1 LKPVIAL
8 VGRPNVGKS
17 TLFNRLTGRRDALV
31 ADFAGLT
38 RDRIYGNVD
47 TEDCRFILI
56 DTGGLTE
63 QQDNMA
69 ALMRKQAQMAI
80 DDADLVLFLVDGR
93 AGLMPDD
100 HEVATLLRNVGKS
113 VVLVIN
119 KTEGEQRDIAAAE
132 FFALGLGEPQVISA
146 TQGRGISEL
155 LEQIKHDV
163 PAVIVEEEEQQEDDS
178 NTIRLAVLG
187 RPNVGKST
195 LINRLLG
202 EERVVAFD
210 EPGTTRDSIHIPF
223 EKDGTA
229 YTLIDTAGVRR
240 RSKVSEK
247 LEKFSVI
254 KTLQALEDA
263 NVALLVL
270 DAHEGIVEQDLHLA
284 GLIVESGRAVVIAVN
299 KWDGLER
306 SEREWVTAN
315 VERRLPFL
323 NYAKTHFIS
332 ALHGSGVGLLFKTVK
347 QAYASAMTRVPTPRL
362 TRVLE
367 DAVADHPPPLV
378 HGRRIKFRYAHMG
391 GKNPP
396 RIIIHGNQTDSTPNS
411 YKRYLENFFREV
423 LKLQGTPVMI
433 EFKKSDNPFRDR
445 PARPRVNKAK
455 DAPVPAKSRK
465 QGTKPKQTRKR

>member
-17 TLFNRLTGRRDALV
+17 TIFNRLTRSRDALV

-38 RDRIYGNVD
+38 RDRIYGTVRE
-47 TEDCRFILI
+47 EDLDFILI
-56 DTGGLTE
+56 DTGGLTD
-63 QQDNMA
+63 QSDNMSD
-69 ALMRKQAQMAI
+69 LMRKQARLAI
-80 DDADLVLFLVDGR
+80 DEADLVLFVVDGR
-93 AGLMPDD
+93 AGLMPADI
-100 HEVATLLRNVGKS
+100 EVAQQLRNEGKP
-113 VVLVIN
+113 VRLVIN
-119 KTEGEQRDIAAAE
+119 KTEGEQREIVAAE
-132 FFALGLGEPQVISA
+132 FYALGLGEPEVISA
-146 TQGRGISEL
+146 TQGRGFTEL
-155 LEQIKHDV
+155 LQEIKVCLPEAEVIFDEDEADTDEQS
-163 PAVIVEEEEQQEDDS
+163 DD
-178 NTIRLAVLG
+178 IRLAVLG

-223 EKDGTA
+223 EKDGVN

-247 LEKFSVI
+247 LEKFSVL

-263 NVALLVL
+263 NVVMLVL

-284 GLIVESGRAVVIAVN
+284 GLIIESGRAVVLVIN
-299 KWDGLER
+299 KWDGLEK
-306 SEREWVTAN
+306 SEREWVAAN

-323 NYAKTHFIS
+323 NFAKTHFIS
-332 ALHGSGVGLLFKTVK
+332 ALHGSGVGLLLKTVR
-347 QAYASAMTRVPTPRL
+347 QAYKSAMTKVPTSRL

-367 DAVADHPPPLV
+367 DAVSDHPPPLV
-378 HGRRIKFRYAHMG
+378 RGRRIKFRYAHLG

-396 RIIIHGNQTDSTPNS
+396 RIIIHGNQTDATPNS
-411 YKRYLENFFREV
+411 YKRYLENYFRDV

-433 EFKKSDNPFRDR
+433 EFKTSDNPFRDKKPKPSQETPKKQR
-445 PARPRVNKAK
+445 PPRR
-455 DAPVPAKSRK
+455 SRK
-465 QGTKPKQTRKR
+465 G

>member
-1 LKPVIAL
+1 MKPVIAL

-17 TLFNRLTGRRDALV
+17 TIFNRLTRSRDALV

-38 RDRIYGNVD
+38 RDRIYGTVREEGFD
-47 TEDCRFILI
+47 FILI
-56 DTGGLTE
+56 DTGGLTD
-63 QQDNMA
+63 QTDNMA
-69 ALMRKQAQMAI
+69 ELMRKQAQLAI
-80 DDADLVLFLVDGR
+80 DEADLVLFVVDAR
-93 AGLMPDD
+93 AGLMPAD
-100 HEVATLLRNVGKS
+100 HDVAQQLRNQGKP
-113 VVLVIN
+113 LRLLIN
-119 KTEGEQRDIAAAE
+119 KSEGEQREMVAAE
-132 FFALGLGEPQVISA
+132 FYSLGLGEPVVISA
-146 TQGRGISEL
+146 TQGRGISTLFEVIA
-155 LEQIKHDV
+155 EAV
-163 PAVIVEEEEQQEDDS
+163 PASLAPELDENEEDTEQPDD
-178 NTIRLAVLG
+178 IRLAVLG

-223 EKDGTA
+223 DKDGVK

-247 LEKFSVI
+247 LEKFSVL

-263 NVALLVL
+263 NVVLLVL

-284 GLIVESGRAVVIAVN
+284 GLIVESGRAVVLAVN
-299 KWDGLER
+299 KWDGLDK
-306 SEREWVTAN
+306 SEREWVTTN

-323 NYAKTHFIS
+323 NFAKTHFIS
-332 ALHGSGVGLLFKTVK
+332 ALHGTGVGLLLKTVR
-347 QAYASAMTRVPTPRL
+347 QAYQSAMTKVPTSRL

-378 HGRRIKFRYAHMG
+378 RGRRIKYRYAHLG

-396 RIIIHGNQTDSTPNS
+396 RIIIHGNQTESTPNS
-411 YKRYLENFFREV
+411 YKRYLENTFREV

-433 EFKKSDNPFRDR
+433 EFKTSENPYRD
-445 PARPRVNKAK
+445 K
-455 DAPVPAKSRK
+455 
-465 QGTKPKQTRKR
+465 KPKQSMEVVNRNKQRPPRRSRKPQN

>member
-17 TLFNRLTGRRDALV
+17 TIFNRLTRSRDALV

-38 RDRIYGNVD
+38 RDRIYGTVREEGLD
-47 TEDCRFILI
+47 FILI
-56 DTGGLTE
+56 DTGGLTD
-63 QQDNMA
+63 QSDNMA
-69 ALMRKQAQMAI
+69 ELMRKQAQLAI
-80 DDADLVLFLVDGR
+80 DEADLVLFVVDGR
-93 AGLMPDD
+93 AGLMPAD
-100 HEVATLLRNVGKS
+100 HDIAQQLRNQGKPIR
-113 VVLVIN
+113 LVIN
-119 KTEGEQRDIAAAE
+119 KTEGEQRELVAAE
-132 FFALGLGEPQVISA
+132 FYALGLGEPLVISA
-146 TQGRGISEL
+146 TQGRGITAVFSE
-155 LEQIKHDV
+155 IRSAV
-163 PAVIVEEEEQQEDDS
+163 PEAEVVELSEEELTEAEDEIDD
-178 NTIRLAVLG
+178 IRLAVLG

-223 EKDGTA
+223 EKDGVN

-247 LEKFSVI
+247 LEKFSVL

-263 NVALLVL
+263 NVVMLVL

-284 GLIVESGRAVVIAVN
+284 GLIVESGRAVVLAVN
-299 KWDGLER
+299 KWDGLEK
-306 SEREWVTAN
+306 SEREWVAAN
-315 VERRLPFL
+315 VERRLPFM
-323 NYAKTHFIS
+323 NFAKTHFIS
-332 ALHGSGVGLLFKTVK
+332 ALHGSGVGLLLKSVR
-347 QAYASAMTRVPTPRL
+347 QAYQSAMTKVPTSRL

-378 HGRRIKFRYAHMG
+378 RGRRIKFRYAHLG

-396 RIIIHGNQTDSTPNS
+396 RIIIHGNQTESTPNS
-411 YKRYLENFFREV
+411 YKRYLENTFREV

-433 EFKKSDNPFRDR
+433 EFKTSENPYRDR
-445 PARPRVNKAK
+445 QSKPAEQGERKKQRPPRR
-455 DAPVPAKSRK
+455 SRK
-465 QGTKPKQTRKR
+465 A